1 MKTILS
7 VLLALSIAA
16 GARAQVPLLNSYP
29 SARATIFLDFD
40 GQYVTGTA
48 WNWSGSINAQPSGFT
63 NDGIIEIFN
72 RVSEDYRIFNL
83 NITTDSTVYAA
94 APARQR
100 MRVIITPTYQWY
112 GSGSGGIAF
121 VGSFAWGDGTPCW
134 VFSNL
139 LGTNAKYVAEAVS
152 HEAGHT
158 LGLQHQSAYTTACT
172 KTEYNPGKGTGETS
186 WAPIM
191 GVGYYRNI
199 TTWHYG
205 TNTYGC
211 DYYQDDLAIVSD
223 LNTNGFGLRTDD
235 IGNTRTLATSIGFTS
250 TGFNTT
256 GLINSGTDK
265 DVFKFSLSTTTYVHL
280 NAVPQSVGTKGFN
293 NSGANLD
300 IKLSLLNQK
309 GDTVGQYNPIGAVSA
324 GVDSNLNSGTYYV
337 VVEGT
342 ANDNLAKNASLG
354 YYSIEA
360 SPLTI
365 LPVHRLALSGKA
377 GAGSHDLS
385 WTFEA
390 DEAVQNIE
398 IQNSKDGVQF
408 ETLAQ
413 VSAGTR
419 TFSWKPLADNAPFY
433 RVRVITAADDR
444 SFYSNIISIRETTG
458 NNAAVRIMN
467 TVVVNSITVNSD
479 KDANYQVLD
488 NTGRL
493 LQRGKLVTGT
503 NNIDITNAQK
513 GLVLLRIQGETAT
526 NTWKLIKQ

>member
-7 VLLALSIAA
+7 VLFALSIAA
-16 GARAQVPLLNSYP
+16 GATAQVPLLNSYP

-40 GQYVTGTA
+40 GQYVSGTS
-48 WNWSGSINAQPSGFT
+48 WNWSGAINAQSSGFT
-63 NDGIIEIFN
+63 SDGITEIFN

-83 NITTDSTVYAA
+83 NITTDSTVFAS

-100 MRVIITPTYQWY
+100 IRVIITPTYQWY

-121 VGSFAWGDGTPCW
+121 VGSFTWGDNTPCW

-139 LGTNAKYVAEAVS
+139 LATNTKYVAEAVS
-152 HEAGHT
+152 HEVGHT
-158 LGLQHQSAYTTACT
+158 LGLQHQSSYNTSCT
-172 KTEYNPGKGTGETS
+172 KTEYNPGNGSGEIS

-205 TNTYGC
+205 TNTYAC
-211 DYYQDDLAIVSD
+211 NYYQDDLGIISD
-223 LNTNGFGLRTDD
+223 LNTNGFGFRTDD
-235 IGNTRTLATSIGFTS
+235 IGNTHTIASSVGFTS

-256 GLINSGTDK
+256 GLINSGADK
-265 DVFKFSLSTTTYVHL
+265 DVFKFTLPASTYVHL
-280 NAVPQSVGTKGFN
+280 NAVPQSVGTIGFTN
-293 NSGANLD
+293 AGANLD
-300 IKLSLLNQK
+300 IRLSLLNNK
-309 GDTVGQYNPIGAVSA
+309 GDTIGKYNPTSAVSA
-324 GVDSNLNSGTYYV
+324 GLDSNLNSGTYYV

-377 GAGSHDLS
+377 GEGTHELS
-385 WTFEA
+385 WTYEA

-398 IQNSKDGVQF
+398 IQNSKDGVNF

-413 VSAGTR
+413 VSAGTK
-419 TFSWKPLADNAPFY
+419 TFSWKPLADDAPFY
-433 RVRVITAADDR
+433 RVRVITAADDK
-444 SFYSNIISIRETTG
+444 SFYSNIISIREKTD
-458 NNAAVRIMN
+458 NNATVRIMS
-467 TVVVNSITVNSD
+467 TMVVNSITANSD
-479 KDANYQVLD
+479 KEANYQVLD
-488 NTGRL
+488 GTGRL

-503 NNIDITNAQK
+503 NNIDVTNAQK
-513 GLVLLRIQGETAT
+513 GLILLRIQGETAT